1 MVHLNTTQKLALLSL
16 YSEDIKRRLAPLY
29 NSSDRPS
36 VLAELLATDQF
47 EEIRDD
53 CIDETEF
60 AQKLWDAFQNSPMKA
75 VLYDSILHYLST
87 VDEDLHSILCCV
99 SEKDSRS
106 QFNKVLFYLDEFW
119 KHLDVEV
126 TLEYLKKIR
135 YYENVTSRI
144 ERSLEG
150 VEDVATKKRLVLR
163 TIPLLGANAIY
174 DLMRSIYYNSDKSKD
189 FVEKLHP
196 NFLKFY
202 DMIDA
207 ERSSPRGV
215 VMFCPVNVSIEDVLK
230 DEGKH
235 RVNLNYEDFPLG
247 KSGKE
252 NLTIRLLKEID
263 ARSFAETPIILRD
276 YQKELA
282 EKALDGMNT
291 IIAAPTGSGKTIVA
305 VHIIKNHLEKCRSNG
320 RNGKV
325 LFMTP
330 STVILDQQSERIRT
344 YLGYRYQIFAVQGS
358 DNVPLREIIS
368 VKDVIVT
375 TPQCIVNLL
384 NPNSPTDGIED
395 IVRQPFDITTFTM
408 MVFDECH
415 NAVKNSPYSVLM
427 RHYHR
432 LRFSKRIKPG
442 SSLPQIVGMTAS
454 LGVGKGSNESD
465 AVAHVLKLC
474 AILNC
479 KHISTVTRNLGEL
492 KQFSADVCDEI
503 RFCDDANDSQRTQFL
518 RLICDLMNIFE
529 KHFNDIYVKYAI
541 PSSKPTQRVVE
552 SNFPLEER
560 PVCRTYTSFSSA
572 PGEKSSQSYLN
583 WVSNHLRRIV
593 PETVF
598 SDDVAKTLA
607 TEALEILEDLYRSIE
622 MYQDFSS
629 MESLKFLQSRMDER
643 NSSLTAFS
651 RRYWTEYSEQLSK
664 CQSSENILIAE
675 VVKQLL
681 DNSSMDFR
689 AIIFIRTRRGA
700 VALSNLLNSHPDLV
714 AANLQVECIAGLAK
728 GSCETSTKRRQL
740 EKLERFREGKTRV
753 LVATSVADEGLDVA
767 KCNLVI
773 KYNYATNE
781 IAHVQRRGRGRSEK
795 SRSIL
800 ITQNWKMKEQEE
812 RNMLRERLNNLVLRA
827 IEEHRID
834 LNSRVEKAIEE
845 LWQEIQRDDANAAQ
859 QITKQEMSGVVYKL
873 LCSKCD
879 VVLCTSKDIKTYK
892 NSQYCVCDPSFWSR
906 TRKEEIQGTSARD
919 ELYHSVGKLYC
930 ISPNCN
936 NDLGRLV
943 NIEQTVMPVLAASA
957 FVLTFQDGI
966 TTNRRTVKKWINVKK
981 NYFTPREISNYD
993 LLAMRE
999 AVSRPAIKGP
1009 SGGCVDL
1016 NSFCSTSFNAL

>member
-29 NSSDRPS
+29 NSSDRLS

-60 AQKLWDAFQNSPMKA
+60 AQKLWDALQNSPMKA
-75 VLYDSILHYLST
+75 ALYDSILHYLST

-174 DLMRSIYYNSDKSKD
+174 DLMRSIYYNSDESKE

-282 EKALDGMNT
+282 EKALDGTNT

-344 YLGYRYQIFAVQGS
+344 YLGYRYQI
-358 DNVPLREIIS
+358 
-368 VKDVIVT
+368 
-375 TPQCIVNLL
+375 
-384 NPNSPTDGIED
+384 
-395 IVRQPFDITTFTM
+395 
-408 MVFDECH
+408 
-415 NAVKNSPYSVLM
+415 
-427 RHYHR
+427 
-432 LRFSKRIKPG
+432 
-442 SSLPQIVGMTAS
+442 VGMTAS
-454 LGVGKGSNESD
+454 LGVGKGSTESD

-541 PSSKPTQRVVE
+541 LSSKPTQRVAE

-560 PVCRTYTSFSSA
+560 PVYRTYTSFSSA
-572 PGEKSSQSYLN
+572 PGEKASQSYLN

-700 VALSNLLNSHPDLV
+700 VVLSNLLNSHPDLV
-714 AANLQVECIAGLAK
+714 AANLQVECIAGAILSN
-728 GSCETSTKRRQL
+728 GIFVWFFFSCSNHFL
-740 EKLERFREGKTRV
+740 FREGKTRV

-834 LNSRVEKAIEE
+834 LNSRVH
-845 LWQEIQRDDANAAQ
+845 
-859 QITKQEMSGVVYKL
+859 
-873 LCSKCD
+873 
-879 VVLCTSKDIKTYK
+879 
-892 NSQYCVCDPSFWSR
+892 P
-906 TRKEEIQGTSARD
+906 
-919 ELYHSVGKLYC
+919 
-930 ISPNCN
+930 
-936 NDLGRLV
+936 
-943 NIEQTVMPVLAASA
+943 
-957 FVLTFQDGI
+957 
-966 TTNRRTVKKWINVKK
+966 
-981 NYFTPREISNYD
+981 
-993 LLAMRE
+993 
-999 AVSRPAIKGP
+999 
-1009 SGGCVDL
+1009 
-1016 NSFCSTSFNAL
+1016 